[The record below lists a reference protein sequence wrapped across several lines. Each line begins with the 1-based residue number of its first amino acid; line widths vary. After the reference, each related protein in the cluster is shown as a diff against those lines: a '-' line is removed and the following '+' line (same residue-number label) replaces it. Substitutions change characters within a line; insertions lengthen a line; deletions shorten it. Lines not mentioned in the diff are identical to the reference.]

1 MGRSELPGKKEFDKI
16 VEEAFSANDC
26 HSFSPQYKQKKDE
39 IQRGIIMKK
48 TNNKLERVLVGTAA
62 AAILAVVAVPTGVV
76 LKNKL
81 SSDDTVAGTD
91 ENAVVVEATKASEEI
106 TEPAADADTV
116 TEFNEEPKTYVFN
129 WLPEDMTSDGWKLHN
144 SDRTSCIT
152 PEIYRYTPDQ
162 NLLPRHN
169 FPTASTDEYTVE
181 DKSVKIFY
189 SCDFRTIEE
198 NNFGRNVWITFEDSQ
213 YAVFLF
219 VSDGF
224 DDEELKKVIENIS
237 LAPTDEDHSQIYEEP
252 VQNEQPANNNG
263 TVPVEIPEGIPYDD
277 VNFIALGETFN
288 DTFDFWEDHTTVM
301 DVTVTDAYITR
312 SLDGIATNEIGLDA
326 DYSKYTDENGNV
338 IDCYK
343 EWYKNVRQSDGNYT
357 KEVVGDE
364 TVGSKI
370 LVVDVTY
377 TNNSEMRDEYNVHP
391 TLMTNVDGK
400 LLDIDEAERIERNS
414 EYSCYC
420 NLWEMSGDRS
430 SAFSLSVNGT
440 KGSKNSVS
448 LEPGESAEVRLA
460 FLLREDEIGN
470 GLFLSLRDQGYSTDD
485 ESYDFE
491 SGILDLS
498 EITER

>member
-1 MGRSELPGKKEFDKI
+1 MERSKLPSKKEFDRI
-16 VEEAFSANDC
+16 VEEAFSADER
-26 HSFSPQYKQKKDE
+26 HSFSPQYKQKKDN

-48 TNNKLERVLVGTAA
+48 TNNKLERVFVGAVAA
-62 AAILAVVAVPTGVV
+62 AVLAVVAVPTGVV

-81 SSDDTVAGTD
+81 APAEIVPGTD
-91 ENAVVVEATKASEEI
+91 ENAVVVEATKDPEEI
-106 TEPAADADTV
+106 TEPATDVDIAP
-116 TEFNEEPKTYVFN
+116 EFNEEPKTYEFD
-129 WLPEDMTSDGWKLHN
+129 WLPENMTSDGWKLHN
-144 SDRTSCIT
+144 SDHTSCIT
-152 PEIYRYTPDQ
+152 PDIYRYTPDKE
-162 NLLPRHN
+162 LLPREN
-169 FPTASTDEYTVE
+169 FPTASTDEYTFE
-181 DKSVKIFY
+181 NKNVKIFY

-198 NNFGRNVWITFEDSQ
+198 NNFGRNVWITFEGSQ
-213 YAVFLF
+213 YAVFLY
-219 VSDGF
+219 VSDGV
-224 DDEELKKVIENIS
+224 DDEVLKKIIENIS
-237 LAPTDEDHSQIYEEP
+237 LVPTSEDNSQIYEEP
-252 VQNEQPANNNG
+252 VQKEQPAG
-263 TVPVEIPEGIPYDD
+263 DTGSVPVEIPDGIPYDD

-288 DTFDFWEDHTTVM
+288 DTFDFWQDHTTVM
-301 DVTVTDAYITR
+301 DVTVTDAYITG
-312 SLDGIATNEIGLDA
+312 SLDSIVTDGIGLDA
-326 DYSKYTDENGNV
+326 DYSKFTDENGNI

-498 EITER
+498 EIAER